1 MPLSSFKFLSD
12 CETIS
17 LNSLLTYRSINIKHN
32 RLFIGMYIQVI
43 DSMEENCTFCKI
55 IKGEKSADFLYQD
68 ESLIVFKDIRPH
80 APVHLLIVPRE
91 HIRSLNDLKEKD
103 KDIIFKMIVKSKE
116 MAKEHS
122 IAESGYR
129 LVFNVERGGGQVI
142 FHLHLH
148 LLGGW

>member
-1 MPLSSFKFLSD
+1 MGF
-12 CETIS
+12 
-17 LNSLLTYRSINIKHN
+17 
-32 RLFIGMYIQVI
+32 
-43 DSMEENCTFCKI
+43 MEEHCTFCKI
-55 IKGEKSADFLYQD
+55 IRGEKSADFLYQD
-68 ESLIVFKDIRPH
+68 DSLVVFKDIRPH
-80 APVHLLIVPRE
+80 APIHLLIVPRE

-103 KDIIFKMIVKSKE
+103 KDILFKMIVKAKE
-116 MAKEHS
+116 MAKEHA